1 MQGAGAIPPV
11 NVDGIASAP
20 ESRGTVMSTVSAAS
34 DLGIAGSERGE
45 RGHGK
50 TRRRTVQALGFV
62 LLAVAIVV
70 SVGVGLRGTADSEE
84 SSRSKFTAPVTGA
97 TGTMMPAAP
106 TDGVLTMVIPP
117 GAAADQ
123 RAGGR
128 GYQMPDVI
136 QLTAG
141 DTIVLRN
148 DDTAPHMILYAFLMP
163 GETHERTFT
172 TLGSEVYSSGCG
184 VHAASFLN
192 FTTIFVGE

>member
-1 MQGAGAIPPV
+1 
-11 NVDGIASAP
+11 
-20 ESRGTVMSTVSAAS
+20 
-34 DLGIAGSERGE
+34 
-45 RGHGK
+45 
-50 TRRRTVQALGFV
+50 
-62 LLAVAIVV
+62 
-70 SVGVGLRGTADSEE
+70 VGLRDTADSEAV
-84 SSRSKFTAPVTGA
+84 SRSMLTVPVAPA
-97 TGTMMPAAP
+97 SAALMPTAP

-123 RAGGR
+123 KVGGR

-141 DTIVLRN
+141 DTIILRN

-172 TLGSEVYSSGCG
+172 TPGSEVYSSGCG

>member
-1 MQGAGAIPPV
+1 
-11 NVDGIASAP
+11 
-20 ESRGTVMSTVSAAS
+20 MSTVSAAS
-34 DLGIAGSERGE
+34 DVGIAGNERDE

-50 TRRRTVQALGFV
+50 TRGRTVQALGLV
-62 LLAVAIVV
+62 VLAVAIVV
-70 SVGVGLRGTADSEE
+70 SVGVGLRDTADSEAV
-84 SSRSKFTAPVTGA
+84 SRLMFTAPVAPASVGV
-97 TGTMMPAAP
+97 MPTAP
-106 TDGVLTMVIPP
+106 TDGVLTMVIPS

-123 RAGGR
+123 KVGGR

>member
-1 MQGAGAIPPV
+1 M
-11 NVDGIASAP
+11 
-20 ESRGTVMSTVSAAS
+20 
-34 DLGIAGSERGE
+34 GIAGSERDEPGY
-45 RGHGK
+45 GK
-50 TRRRTVQALGFV
+50 TRGRTVQALGLV

-70 SVGVGLRGTADSEE
+70 SVGVRLRDTADSEAV
-84 SSRSKFTAPVTGA
+84 SRLMFTAPVAPASVGV
-97 TGTMMPAAP
+97 MPTAP

-123 RAGGR
+123 KVGGR

>member
-1 MQGAGAIPPV
+1 
-11 NVDGIASAP
+11 
-20 ESRGTVMSTVSAAS
+20 MSTVSAAS
-34 DLGIAGSERGE
+34 DVGIAGNERVE

-50 TRRRTVQALGFV
+50 THGRTVQALGLV
-62 LLAVAIVV
+62 LLALAIVV
-70 SVGVGLRGTADSEE
+70 SVGVRLRGSADSDAAT
-84 SSRSKFTAPVTGA
+84 RSMSTAPVIPA
-97 TGTMMPAAP
+97 SAALMPAEP

-123 RAGGR
+123 KVGGR

-136 QLTAG
+136 RLTAG

-172 TLGSEVYSSGCG
+172 TPGSEVYSSGCG

>member
-1 MQGAGAIPPV
+1 
-11 NVDGIASAP
+11 
-20 ESRGTVMSTVSAAS
+20 MSTVSDAS
-34 DLGIAGSERGE
+34 DVGIAGSERGW
-45 RGHGK
+45 RDHGK
-50 TRRRTVQALGFV
+50 TRERTVQELGLV

-70 SVGVGLRGTADSEE
+70 SAGVGLRETADSEA
-84 SSRSKFTAPVTGA
+84 SSRSMFTTPLAPASVA
-97 TGTMMPAAP
+97 VIPAAP

-117 GAAADQ
+117 GAAAEQ
-123 RAGGR
+123 RLGGH
-128 GYQMPDVI
+128 GYTMPDVI

-141 DTIVLRN
+141 DTIVLHN

-172 TLGSEVYSSGCG
+172 TPGSEVYSSGCG

>member
-1 MQGAGAIPPV
+1 
-11 NVDGIASAP
+11 
-20 ESRGTVMSTVSAAS
+20 MSTVSAAS
-34 DLGIAGSERGE
+34 DVGIAGSERDE

-50 TRRRTVQALGFV
+50 IRRRTVQALGLV

-70 SVGVGLRGTADSEE
+70 SVGVRLRDTADSEAV
-84 SSRSKFTAPVTGA
+84 SRSMLTVPVAPA
-97 TGTMMPAAP
+97 SAALMPTAP

-123 RAGGR
+123 KVGGR

-141 DTIVLRN
+141 DTIILRN

-172 TLGSEVYSSGCG
+172 TPGSEVYSSGCG